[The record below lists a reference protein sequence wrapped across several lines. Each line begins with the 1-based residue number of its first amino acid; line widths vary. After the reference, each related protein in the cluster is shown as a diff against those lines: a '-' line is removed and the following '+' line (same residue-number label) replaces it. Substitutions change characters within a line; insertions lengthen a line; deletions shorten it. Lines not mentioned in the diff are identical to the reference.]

1 MENQKKGK
9 FTDLF
14 KTLLFQNIA
23 INLGIIVAVVIVVVI
38 IINSIGSVVDSSTS
52 ASTNEAELIYQM
64 DQLQLTMAKI
74 EGDVHTI
81 IGAHSSSSDVV
92 ATYRAALEEEEAK
105 VPELKEF
112 IADSILVTQ
121 VDDGQAQVDAL
132 LAAVD
137 AYLATVDTMMDLE
150 AADDMATLYGL
161 LDTDYVNNYQAVQDN
176 LDTCNASI
184 SGLVQGMGTYL
195 NGKKAEAVNKAIIGL
210 VVLVVLVAA
219 SLLLS
224 HLRISVK
231 ISSMKKELDEIINNI
246 NAGKGDLTA
255 RIETSTETELKSL
268 KDGINEFIATL
279 QGIIKDVK
287 DGTVVLQTSSEEM
300 TGMIRK
306 ASDNVTNSSA
316 ALEELSASMDNVA
329 TTAEGITER
338 LDDVKEAVNTI
349 NQAAEEG
356 NETARSIKS
365 EAASIKAEAEAKK
378 SNTGARMEA
387 LSGVLEQS
395 VRDSEKVKQIND
407 LTNEILDIASQT
419 NLLALNA
426 SIEAARA
433 GEAGKGFAV
442 VADEISALAANSRET
457 ANTIQSISEEVTN
470 AVTTLSRNAEEVLDF
485 INTTVLADYD
495 AFVDTGDKYENTSTL
510 IDAMI
515 EKFTERADHLRAIMD
530 EMVDNVNAITTSVE
544 QSTQAISMSAVNS
557 TEIVEEINGIDSA
570 MGRNNDV
577 TEQLS
582 DSTQKFEIV

>member
-176 LDTCNASI
+176 LDICNASI

-378 SNTGARMEA
+378 SNTGAKMEA